1 MFGITGLTVPAWGGS
16 FQRCLLCRCGEAER
30 EFGAGRSQFL
40 VIASKRFA
48 GILVTH
54 QPEKTHWAQPGP
66 PVSLSYGRGAA
77 SHKPIFRSG
86 GPVPSQVP
94 HRFCPVHFVQCRASL
109 SNHTS

>member
-54 QPEKTHWAQPGP
+54 QPEKTRSLGP
-66 PVSLSYGRGAA
+66 A
-77 SHKPIFRSG
+77 
-86 GPVPSQVP
+86 
-94 HRFCPVHFVQCRASL
+94 RAS
-109 SNHTS
+109 SIIVSWKRCCKS